1 MNDKVLKVIR
11 TMFFKSYAH
20 KYREWFK
27 VFLLV
32 FMVYHLWYIIGSV
45 ISASKISQV
54 KDHSSKLNEIT
65 KSRLSAEVSNDTIH
79 AVSKNSI
86 PIEIPNRILY
96 SSTQSGR
103 LDTSARYRIYENI
116 VVGNQFKQISTEYE
130 VTLASFA
137 SIDKLYWILDVARC
151 NILY

>member
-1 MNDKVLKVIR
+1 
-11 TMFFKSYAH
+11 MFFKSYAH
-20 KYREWFK
+20 NYREWLK
-27 VFLLV
+27 IFLLV
-32 FMVYHLWYIIGSV
+32 FIVYHLWYIIGSV

-86 PIEIPNRILY
+86 PIEIANRILY
-96 SSTQSGR
+96 SSSQSGR
-103 LDTSARYRIYENI
+103 LDKSARYRIYENI

>member
-1 MNDKVLKVIR
+1 
-11 TMFFKSYAH
+11 MFFKSYAH

-79 AVSKNSI
+79 AVQK
-86 PIEIPNRILY
+86 
-96 SSTQSGR
+96 TQFQLRSPTVFCIH
-103 LDTSARYRIYENI
+103 LLSQED
-116 VVGNQFKQISTEYE
+116 
-130 VTLASFA
+130 
-137 SIDKLYWILDVARC
+137 
-151 NILY
+151 

>member
-1 MNDKVLKVIR
+1 
-11 TMFFKSYAH
+11 MFFKSYAH
-20 KYREWFK
+20 NYREWFK
-27 VFLLV
+27 TFLLV
-32 FMVYHLWYIIGSV
+32 FLVYHLWYIISLV

-54 KDHSSKLNEIT
+54 KDHSSKFNEIT
-65 KSRLSAEVSNDTIH
+65 KSRLSAEVRNDTIH

-86 PIEIPNRILY
+86 PIEIANRILY
-96 SSTQSGR
+96 SSSQSGR
-103 LDTSARYRIYENI
+103 LDKSARYRIYENI

>member
-1 MNDKVLKVIR
+1 
-11 TMFFKSYAH
+11 
-20 KYREWFK
+20 
-27 VFLLV
+27 
-32 FMVYHLWYIIGSV
+32 MVYHLWYIIGSV

-86 PIEIPNRILY
+86 PIEIANRILY
-96 SSTQSGR
+96 SSSQSGR
-103 LDTSARYRIYENI
+103 LDKSARYRIYENI